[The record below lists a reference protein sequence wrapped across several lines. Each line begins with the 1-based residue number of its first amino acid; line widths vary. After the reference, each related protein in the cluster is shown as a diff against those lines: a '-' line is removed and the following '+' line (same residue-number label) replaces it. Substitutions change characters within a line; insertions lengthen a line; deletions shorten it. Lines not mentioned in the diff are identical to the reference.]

1 MFEWITVR
9 EDQPDWFDG
18 ELTAA
23 IDKKVKSFKRA
34 RITKLDTDW
43 QLYTGMK
50 NTVRLLI
57 IKKKRDYIST
67 KIQENRNAPKKFWK
81 EIQNNLSVGK
91 MKSRNKPLTIYAPN
105 KTLLTGEAA
114 ANEMN
119 RYYVNVGKKLAEKF
133 TDTWNPDTVRNIQ
146 CPPTLHFRFVGE
158 LEIIS
163 LIKSLK
169 LNKSTRVPTISM
181 LHH

>member
-1 MFEWITVR
+1 
-9 EDQPDWFDG
+9 
-18 ELTAA
+18 
-23 IDKKVKSFKRA
+23 
-34 RITKLDTDW
+34 
-43 QLYTGMK
+43 
-50 NTVRLLI
+50 
-57 IKKKRDYIST
+57 
-67 KIQENRNAPKKFWK
+67 
-81 EIQNNLSVGK
+81 

-181 LHH
+181 LHLRDALLSLVPEMVYLVNECLRRSVMPYAWKIGHVTPIPKSGASFYAVNYRPISVLPAPCKIIERAVYNQII